1 MKKKK
6 PIKNLKTLLQEKRKL
21 QKEIKSTE
29 LFVNSAVDFVKSTF
43 NLVKKDKRG
52 KNTSSSSFSYEE
64 FINEIFIIIIAKLFS
79 KSKKKSKLSLIL
91 FGLINGI
98 SAVLVQ
104 KIIQKLNLK

>member
-6 PIKNLKTLLQEKRKL
+6 SIKNLKTLLQEKRKL

-43 NLVKKDKRG
+43 NLVKKDKKG
-52 KNTSSSSFSYEE
+52 KNISSSFSYEE